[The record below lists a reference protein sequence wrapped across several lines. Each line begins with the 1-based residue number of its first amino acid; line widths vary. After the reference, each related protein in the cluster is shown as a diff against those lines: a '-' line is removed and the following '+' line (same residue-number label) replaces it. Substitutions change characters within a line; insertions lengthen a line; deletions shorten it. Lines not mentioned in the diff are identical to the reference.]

1 MFRCWRSRG
10 VATGCRA
17 YHVCGVGTCS
27 VYPRHLSPPERK
39 ATRIPKPV
47 WPQGRSGVARVRRAP
62 PGIPPRPLPHPVRA
76 DGVSQRVWVLKPH
89 RSKHSQ
95 FTF

>member
-17 YHVCGVGTCS
+17 YHMCGVGTCS

-47 WPQGRSGVARVRRAP
+47 WPQGRSGWCACTE
-62 PGIPPRPLPHPVRA
+62 PHPAFRRVLSHTQCA
-76 DGVSQRVWVLKPH
+76 LTVCPNVSGC
-89 RSKHSQ
+89 
-95 FTF
+95 